1 MTSRTEDE
9 DLAQIKDWWQRNGK
23 PLVTGG
29 ILALAVVFG
38 WQAWQKYQT
47 NQAQGASIV
56 YQQLIE
62 TALNPTGQ
70 PDPAKVAELA
80 GKLKSEF
87 GGTHYA
93 QYGSLFVAKV
103 AVDSGKLDD
112 AVAEL
117 KAVMDKPADATLGE
131 LARQRLARGP
141 GGPGQGRGRP
151 EAARWRCRQGLRL
164 DPRGAQGRP
173 AGAAQAHRRG
183 ARGLRESQA
192 VAARRRCRRCPA
204 DQARRPVQG
213 RGLRWCNG
221 NTRRCSPWPWRS
233 WLQQQQQ
240 EGTPARRTDRLQR
253 GSRVEQAVE
262 PLGR

>member
-62 TALNPTGQ
+62 TALNPAGQ

-117 KAVMDKPADATLGE
+117 KAVMDKPADATS
-131 LARQRLARGP
+131 AN
-141 GGPGQGRGRP
+141 
-151 EAARWRCRQGLRL
+151 W
-164 DPRGAQGRP
+164 
-173 AGAAQAHRRG
+173 
-183 ARGLRESQA
+183 
-192 VAARRRCRRCPA
+192 
-204 DQARRPVQG
+204 
-213 RGLRWCNG
+213 
-221 NTRRCSPWPWRS
+221 
-233 WLQQQQQ
+233 
-240 EGTPARRTDRLQR
+240 R
-253 GSRVEQAVE
+253 GSAWPGSWRPRA
-262 PLGR
+262 RSRKA

>member
-1 MTSRTEDE
+1 M
-9 DLAQIKDWWQRNGK
+9 
-23 PLVTGG
+23 
-29 ILALAVVFG
+29 VFG

-62 TALNPTGQ
+62 TALNPAGQ

-131 LARQRLARGP
+131 RQRRP
-141 GGPGQGRGRP
+141 GS
-151 EAARWRCRQGLRL
+151 WR
-164 DPRGAQGRP
+164 PRGKVEEGLKLLDGDADKAYLSTREELRGDLLVQLKRTDE
-173 AGAAQAHRRG
+173 ARAAY
-183 ARGLRESQA
+183 ESQA

-204 DQARRPVQG
+204 DQSSTTCPREA
-213 RGLRWCNG
+213 
-221 NTRRCSPWPWRS
+221 
-233 WLQQQQQ
+233 
-240 EGTPARRTDRLQR
+240 
-253 GSRVEQAVE
+253 
-262 PLGR
+262 

>member
-1 MTSRTEDE
+1 M
-9 DLAQIKDWWQRNGK
+9 
-23 PLVTGG
+23 
-29 ILALAVVFG
+29 
-38 WQAWQKYQT
+38 
-47 NQAQGASIV
+47 
-56 YQQLIE
+56 
-62 TALNPTGQ
+62 
-70 PDPAKVAELA
+70 AELA

-131 LARQRLARGP
+131 LARQRLARVLAAQGKVEEGLKLLDGDADKAYVSTREELRGDLLVQLKRTDEARAAYEKAKQSLPEDGAGDALQIKLDDLSKGEARDGAMETRGAARPGP
-141 GGPGQGRGRP
+141 GGRG
-151 EAARWRCRQGLRL
+151 
-164 DPRGAQGRP
+164 
-173 AGAAQAHRRG
+173 
-183 ARGLRESQA
+183 
-192 VAARRRCRRCPA
+192 
-204 DQARRPVQG
+204 
-213 RGLRWCNG
+213 
-221 NTRRCSPWPWRS
+221 
-233 WLQQQQQ
+233 LQQQQQ